1 MAQNEIAIHNTES
14 LKDKIYTIRGVQVML
29 DSDLAE
35 IYGYEVKTLNQQV
48 KRNLNRFPS
57 DFMFQLTRDEFDLV
71 KSQFATSH
79 LKSQI
84 VTSSWGGVRKLPNA
98 FTEQGIYMLA
108 TVLRGELAEQQ
119 SIFIMRAFRE
129 MKQFLQT
136 NAHVFAEIE
145 NIKKHLLDS
154 DIHHR
159 EHDKQINELFTLLD
173 KYNVKDT
180 QGIFYQGQ
188 IFDAYAKFQS
198 FIAQA
203 QTEIIL
209 IDNYVDVTVLERLAT
224 KNSGVAVTIYTSNN
238 AKITAQDIQNFNAQ
252 YPPLTVHY
260 TTNMH
265 DRFLII
271 DHKILY
277 HIGASLKDLGKKCF
291 AFDLFDASFIP
302 DILAKI

>member
-1 MAQNEIAIHNTES
+1 
-14 LKDKIYTIRGVQVML
+14 
-29 DSDLAE
+29 
-35 IYGYEVKTLNQQV
+35 
-48 KRNLNRFPS
+48 
-57 DFMFQLTRDEFDLV
+57 MFAGQE
-71 KSQFATSH
+71 
-79 LKSQI
+79 
-84 VTSSWGGVRKLPNA
+84 GGTRKLPFA
-98 FTEQGIYMLA
+98 FTEHGVTMLA
-108 TVLRGELAEQQ
+108 SVLKSETAVKA
-119 SIFIMRAFRE
+119 SIQIVKAFVAMRR
-129 MKQFLQT
+129 FLLS
-136 NAHVFAEIE
+136 NAQIFQR
-145 NIKKHLLDS
+145 LDS
-154 DIHHR
+154 LEMHR
-159 EHDKQINELFTLLD
+159 IESDKRIDELFTRMD
-173 KYNVKDT
+173 RYKIDDT

-209 IDNYVDVTVLERLAT
+209 IDNYVDVSVLERLAT

>member
-1 MAQNEIAIHNTES
+1 MASEIATIQNRI
-14 LKDKIYTIRGVQVML
+14 LVIRGQQVMI
-29 DSDLAE
+29 DRDIAE
-35 IYGYEVKTLNQQV
+35 LYGVETRVLNQAV
-48 KRNLNRFPS
+48 KRNIDRFP
-57 DFMFQLTRDEFDLV
+57 DRFMFQLTSEEANSLYFSR
-71 KSQFATSH
+71 
-79 LKSQI
+79 SQI
-84 VTSSWGGVRKLPNA
+84 VTLKNGSDNRGKNIKYLPYA
-98 FTEQGIYMLA
+98 FTEQGVAMLSSI
-108 TVLRGELAEQQ
+108 LRSPTAVEV
-119 SIFIMRAFRE
+119 SIKIMDAFVAMRR
-129 MKQFLQT
+129 FLLS
-136 NAHVFAEIE
+136 NAQIFQR
-145 NIKKHLLDS
+145 LDS
-154 DIHHR
+154 LEMHR
-159 EHDKQINELFTLLD
+159 IESDKRIDELFTRMD
-173 KYNVKDT
+173 RYKIDDT

-252 YPPLTVHY
+252 YPPLTVNY
-260 TTNMH
+260 TANMH

>member
-1 MAQNEIAIHNTES
+1 MEQNEISIIQNRI
-14 LKDKIYTIRGVQVML
+14 LVIRNQQVMI
-29 DSDLAE
+29 DRDIAE
-35 IYGYEVKTLNQQV
+35 LYGVETKRLNEQV
-48 KRNLNRFPS
+48 KRNIERFPEE
-57 DFMFQLTRDEFDLV
+57 FMFQITREELSSV
-71 KSQFATSH
+71 KSQIATSPNNMFAG
-79 LKSQI
+79 QE
-84 VTSSWGGVRKLPNA
+84 GGTRKLPFA
-98 FTEQGIYMLA
+98 FTEHGVTMLA
-108 TVLRGELAEQQ
+108 SVLKSETAVKA
-119 SIFIMRAFRE
+119 SIQIVKAFVAMRR
-129 MKQFLQT
+129 FLLS
-136 NAHVFAEIE
+136 NAQIFQR
-145 NIKKHLLDS
+145 LDS
-154 DIHHR
+154 LEMHR
-159 EHDKQINELFTLLD
+159 IESDKRIDELFTRMD
-173 KYNVKDT
+173 RYKIDDT
-180 QGIFYQGQ
+180 QGIFFQGQ

-209 IDNYVDVTVLERLAT
+209 IDNYVDVSVLERLAT

>member
-1 MAQNEIAIHNTES
+1 MASEIAIHNTES

-35 IYGYEVKTLNQQV
+35 IYGYATKDFNRQV
-48 KRNLNRFPS
+48 KNNIERFDE
-57 DFMFQLTRDEFDLV
+57 DFRFQLTDEEVTLISRCKNFTLNDLP
-71 KSQFATSH
+71 KGRGH
-79 LKSQI
+79 NYKY
-84 VTSSWGGVRKLPNA
+84 KPYA
-98 FTEQGIYMLA
+98 FTEQGIYMLMS
-108 TVLRGELAEQQ
+108 VLKGDLAVAQ
-119 SIFIMRAFRE
+119 SKTLIRLFRE
-129 MKQFLQT
+129 MKHFVQNNML
-136 NAHVFAEIE
+136 VFDEIVS
-145 NIKKHLLDS
+145 IKQHQLNT
-154 DIHHR
+154 
-159 EHDKQINELFTLLD
+159 DKRVDELFTLLD

-209 IDNYVDVTVLERLAT
+209 IDNYVDVSVLERLAT

>member
-1 MAQNEIAIHNTES
+1 MASEIATIQNRI
-14 LKDKIYTIRGVQVML
+14 LVIRGQQVMI
-29 DSDLAE
+29 DRDIAE
-35 IYGYEVKTLNQQV
+35 LYGVETRVLNQAV
-48 KRNLNRFPS
+48 KRNIDRFP
-57 DFMFQLTRDEFDLV
+57 DRFMFQLTSEEANSLYFSR
-71 KSQFATSH
+71 
-79 LKSQI
+79 SQI
-84 VTSSWGGVRKLPNA
+84 VTLKNGSDNRGKNIKYLPYA
-98 FTEQGIYMLA
+98 FTEQGVAMLSSI
-108 TVLRGELAEQQ
+108 LRSPTAVEV
-119 SIFIMRAFRE
+119 SIKIMDAFVAMRR
-129 MKQFLQT
+129 FLLSNDYIFQR
-136 NAHVFAEIE
+136 
-145 NIKKHLLDS
+145 LDS
-154 DIHHR
+154 LEMHR
-159 EHDKQINELFTLLD
+159 IESDKRIDELFTRMD
-173 KYNVKDT
+173 RYKIDDT

-209 IDNYVDVTVLERLAT
+209 IDNYVDVSVLERIAT

-252 YPPLTVHY
+252 YPPLTVNY

>member
-1 MAQNEIAIHNTES
+1 MKHFVQNNMLVFDEIVSIKQHQLNT
-14 LKDKIYTIRGVQVML
+14 DKRV
-29 DSDLAE
+29 D
-35 IYGYEVKTLNQQV
+35 
-48 KRNLNRFPS
+48 
-57 DFMFQLTRDEFDLV
+57 
-71 KSQFATSH
+71 
-79 LKSQI
+79 
-84 VTSSWGGVRKLPNA
+84 
-98 FTEQGIYMLA
+98 
-108 TVLRGELAEQQ
+108 
-119 SIFIMRAFRE
+119 
-129 MKQFLQT
+129 
-136 NAHVFAEIE
+136 
-145 NIKKHLLDS
+145 
-154 DIHHR
+154 
-159 EHDKQINELFTLLD
+159 ELFTLLD

-180 QGIFYQGQ
+180 QGVFYRGQ

-260 TTNMH
+260 TTRMH
-265 DRFLII
+265 DRFMII
-271 DHKILY
+271 DHSILY

-291 AFDLFDASFIP
+291 AFDVFDASFIP

>member
-35 IYGYEVKTLNQQV
+35 IYGYATKAFNQQV
-48 KRNLNRFPS
+48 KNNIERFDD
-57 DFMFQLTRDEFDLV
+57 DFRFQLTEDETNYLRSKFLT
-71 KSQFATSH
+71 AN
-79 LKSQI
+79 I
-84 VTSSWGGVRKLPNA
+84 SSMSRSLPYA
-98 FTEQGIYMLA
+98 FTEQGIYMLM
-108 TVLRGELAEQQ
+108 TVLKGDLAVAQ
-119 SIFIMRAFRE
+119 SKTLIRLFRE
-129 MKQFLQT
+129 MKHFVQNNMLLFD
-136 NAHVFAEIE
+136 EIAS
-145 NIKKHLLDS
+145 IKQHQLNT
-154 DIHHR
+154 
-159 EHDKQINELFTLLD
+159 DKRVDELFTLLD

-271 DHKILY
+271 DNTILY

>member
-1 MAQNEIAIHNTES
+1 MEQNEISIIQNRI
-14 LKDKIYTIRGVQVML
+14 LVIRNQQVMI
-29 DSDLAE
+29 DRDIAE
-35 IYGYEVKTLNQQV
+35 LYGVETKRLNEQV
-48 KRNLNRFPS
+48 KRNIERFPEE
-57 DFMFQLTRDEFDLV
+57 FMFQITREELSSV
-71 KSQFATSH
+71 KSQIATSPNNMFAG
-79 LKSQI
+79 QE
-84 VTSSWGGVRKLPNA
+84 GGTRKLPFA
-98 FTEQGIYMLA
+98 FTEHGVTMLA
-108 TVLRGELAEQQ
+108 SVLKSETAVKA
-119 SIFIMRAFRE
+119 SIQIVKAFVAMRR
-129 MKQFLQT
+129 FLLS
-136 NAHVFAEIE
+136 NAQIFQR
-145 NIKKHLLDS
+145 LDS
-154 DIHHR
+154 LEMHR
-159 EHDKQINELFTLLD
+159 IESDKRIDELFTRMD
-173 KYNVKDT
+173 RYKIDDT

-224 KNSGVAVTIYTSNN
+224 KNSGVAVTIYTSDN

>member
-1 MAQNEIAIHNTES
+1 MLMTV
-14 LKDKIYTIRGVQVML
+14 LKG
-29 DSDLAE
+29 DLA
-35 IYGYEVKTLNQQV
+35 VAQSKTLI
-48 KRNLNRFPS
+48 RL
-57 DFMFQLTRDEFDLV
+57 
-71 KSQFATSH
+71 
-79 LKSQI
+79 
-84 VTSSWGGVRKLPNA
+84 
-98 FTEQGIYMLA
+98 
-108 TVLRGELAEQQ
+108 
-119 SIFIMRAFRE
+119 FRE
-129 MKQFLQT
+129 MKHFVQNNML
-136 NAHVFAEIE
+136 VFDEIVS
-145 NIKKHLLDS
+145 IKQHQLNT
-154 DIHHR
+154 
-159 EHDKQINELFTLLD
+159 DKRVDELFTLLD

-180 QGIFYQGQ
+180 QGIFYRGQ

-238 AKITAQDIQNFNAQ
+238 AKITAQDIQTFNAQ

-291 AFDLFDASFIP
+291 AFDVFDASFIP

>member
-35 IYGYEVKTLNQQV
+35 IYGYATKAFNQQV
-48 KRNLNRFPS
+48 KNNIERFDD
-57 DFMFQLTRDEFDLV
+57 DFRFQLTEDETNYLRSKFLT
-71 KSQFATSH
+71 AN
-79 LKSQI
+79 I
-84 VTSSWGGVRKLPNA
+84 SSMSRSLPYA
-98 FTEQGIYMLA
+98 FTEQGIYMLM
-108 TVLRGELAEQQ
+108 TVLKGDLAVAQ
-119 SIFIMRAFRE
+119 SKTLIRLFRE
-129 MKQFLQT
+129 MKHFVQNNMLLFD
-136 NAHVFAEIE
+136 EIAS
-145 NIKKHLLDS
+145 IKQHQLNT
-154 DIHHR
+154 
-159 EHDKQINELFTLLD
+159 DKRVDELFTLLD